1 MKERQHDAEA
11 ASRPASGD
19 EIAGILG
26 PVDEVLL
33 AEIQRTGASAAE
45 VLEAFARREEDDAV
59 GPVAR
64 RAAGARVV
72 EVMAILEAAELGHG
86 RD

>member
-1 MKERQHDAEA
+1 MGERRHEDEA
-11 ASRPASGD
+11 APRPASGD
-19 EIAGILG
+19 EIIGILG

-33 AEIQRTGASAAE
+33 VEIQRTGASAAE

-64 RAAGARVV
+64 RGPGAKVA
-72 EVMAILEAAELGHG
+72 EVMAILEAAELGPE